1 MTREELDLHHV
12 AALTRHYRTWTD
24 NAGQAPRGLLDDLA
38 RIADEHAAS
47 VLAEPGL
54 VPPPSELSARL
65 AEALGA
71 PEAPAQTPGTSAPA
85 RTAARRPAARRGAK

>member
-47 VLAEPGL
+47 VLAEHPGPI
-54 VPPPSELSARL
+54 VITEQPPRAALSAPGRP
-65 AEALGA
+65 AE
-71 PEAPAQTPGTSAPA
+71 TPGTPAPA